1 MEPSEQLEQDE
12 RVRLT
17 IELSASTVAWLDH
30 LRLQMGFR
38 SRGVIIEQLLRELG
52 AQAEPG
58 DECRTAN

>member
-1 MEPSEQLEQDE
+1 MEPSEQLEQEE

-30 LRLQMGFR
+30 LRLQMGFH

-52 AQAEPG
+52 QEIDPG
-58 DECRTAN
+58 KAA